1 MEPRGPADCSVDVR
15 TLVEQHYEML
25 YRYAY
30 RLSGS
35 AADAED
41 LTQETYCTAQEKIG
55 QLRDAANA
63 RSWLFTILRNHYLH
77 RRRASGTVVLEPLEM
92 LANEPEEP
100 TEPAADVD
108 SERLQAVLDDLPEAF
123 RTPVILFYFEELSYR
138 QISERLRV
146 PVGTVMSRLARAKAY
161 LRYRLRPHVA
171 APLNPASPGVT

>member
-1 MEPRGPADCSVDVR
+1 MKPGGAADVR

-30 RLSGS
+30 RLAGS

-41 LTQETYCTAQEKIG
+41 LTQETFCTAQEKFG
-55 QLRDAANA
+55 QLRDAGAA

-77 RRRASGTVVLEPLEM
+77 RRRSDATVSIQSLDGLEC
-92 LANEPEEP
+92 EPEVPAEL
-100 TEPAADVD
+100 AADVD

-123 RTPVILFYFEELSYR
+123 RTPLVLFYFEELSYR
-138 QISERLRV
+138 QIAEQLRV

-171 APLNPASPGVT
+171 APLNPASPGVA